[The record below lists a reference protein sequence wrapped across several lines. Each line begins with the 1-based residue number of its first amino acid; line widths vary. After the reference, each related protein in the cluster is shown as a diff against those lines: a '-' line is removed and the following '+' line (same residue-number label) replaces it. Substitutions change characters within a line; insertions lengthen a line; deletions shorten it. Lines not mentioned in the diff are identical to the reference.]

1 MEKYLDEKVLKIL
14 RTQGVIAEHE
24 VALEIGDLW
33 IAEDVVKKS
42 RRIIEKNNFSIQ
54 ETNKRLLKG

>member
-14 RTQGVIAEHE
+14 RTQGVIREHE

-42 RRIIEKNNFSIQ
+42 RRIIEKNNVS
-54 ETNKRLLKG
+54 KKYC